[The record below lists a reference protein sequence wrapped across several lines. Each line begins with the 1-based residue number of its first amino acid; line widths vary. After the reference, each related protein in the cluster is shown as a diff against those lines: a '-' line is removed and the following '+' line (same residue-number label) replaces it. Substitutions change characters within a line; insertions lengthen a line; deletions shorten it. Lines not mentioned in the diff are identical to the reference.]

1 MCEELTSRRFSKYLS
16 FLIFCRKIKIDD
28 EPIEETSIGSNLF
41 IIIPN
46 DMSKDSYEALPQ
58 KEEVDGEDHVCL

>member
-1 MCEELTSRRFSKYLS
+1 M
-16 FLIFCRKIKIDD
+16 
-28 EPIEETSIGSNLF
+28 EETSIGSNLF

-46 DMSKDSYEALPQ
+46 DTSQDSYEALPQ